1 MSVLE
6 IEERI
11 KYIKTLVDEGNLD
24 EALLSSISNELLE
37 LSEQLKSLY

>member
-24 EALLSSISNELLE
+24 EVLLSSISNELLE

>member
-24 EALLSSISNELLE
+24 EELLSSISNELLE